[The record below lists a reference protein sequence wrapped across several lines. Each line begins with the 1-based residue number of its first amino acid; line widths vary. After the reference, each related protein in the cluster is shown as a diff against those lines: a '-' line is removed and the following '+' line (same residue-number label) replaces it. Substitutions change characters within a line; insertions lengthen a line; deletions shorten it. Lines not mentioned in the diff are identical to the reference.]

1 MEFTPQDEIF
11 CDFTSQISGMLQGK
25 ESCGNGA
32 FGWVYQFT
40 IESSEGPKEVAVK
53 IFNMAPHIGRAQEK
67 INHGIRREIHTWL
80 KLRDST
86 NIVPL
91 FGFANFPEHALPA
104 LVSEWMPSGTL
115 YDYLE
120 KPAEI
125 IAKVNLAK
133 GVADGLKYLHS
144 NNVVHGDLHPGNV
157 LVDGSGNARL
167 TDFGLATVV
176 GDEEWQWNSTTAG
189 RNFNPQWRAPE
200 VIGVGQAGSIII
212 RPNFKSDVYSFGSVM
227 FFIVSGVMPWK
238 EKRTPNHITIGLS
251 KRATPARLDNII
263 DDHRNLINKCWSWDP
278 ARRPD
283 AKEVATEMATIL
295 GETDVAATWVVS
307 IYSVF

>member
-1 MEFTPQDEIF
+1 MPLGLRIREYGSLPGLLIIASAPRNYSTFHPETRLLHSEPNRDGIYA
-11 CDFTSQISGMLQGK
+11 SRGK
-25 ESCGNGA
+25 EPCGNGA

-125 IAKVNLAK
+125 IAKVNLTK

-144 NNVVHGDLHPGNV
+144 NNVVHGDLHPT
-157 LVDGSGNARL
+157 GSGNARL

-176 GDEEWQWNSTTAG
+176 GDEDWQWNSTTAG

-200 VIGVGQAGSIII
+200 VIGVGQAGSI
-212 RPNFKSDVYSFGSVM
+212 SH
-227 FFIVSGVMPWK
+227 
-238 EKRTPNHITIGLS
+238 T
-251 KRATPARLDNII
+251 
-263 DDHRNLINKCWSWDP
+263 
-278 ARRPD
+278 
-283 AKEVATEMATIL
+283 TEFQ
-295 GETDVAATWVVS
+295 E
-307 IYSVF
+307 